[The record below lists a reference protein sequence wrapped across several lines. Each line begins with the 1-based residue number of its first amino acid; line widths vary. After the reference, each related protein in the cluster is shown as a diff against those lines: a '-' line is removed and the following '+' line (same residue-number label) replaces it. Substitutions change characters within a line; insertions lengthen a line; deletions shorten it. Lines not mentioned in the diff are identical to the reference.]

1 MTWKKNCLSFYL
13 DETHA
18 SEINW
23 IRSGPPSDCAKRP
36 ILGNTFRKKPLRRR
50 ETCKILPR
58 RRVTAQVLWSFEIN
72 LWSFP
77 PVEKVETIWK
87 DVSWMLTSV
96 CFPFEIRNLK
106 FKFLQLG
113 ATAITVS
120 DQAISA
126 PTLSDTWGPPENLC
140 SEVIII
146 ECYYWNI
153 EDHWSICWSVYLR
166 CNLYGPEPNLS
177 ENAWS
182 LFPFCFNVQQVK
194 RDIGDAGC
202 IHFLCLW
209 GSKALRPKRDFPYLK
224 CSKAQQVKLICPIC
238 LCLLWSGQLPSQKS
252 QRCTDLSKTSA

>member
-1 MTWKKNCLSFYL
+1 
-13 DETHA
+13 
-18 SEINW
+18 
-23 IRSGPPSDCAKRP
+23 
-36 ILGNTFRKKPLRRR
+36 
-50 ETCKILPR
+50 
-58 RRVTAQVLWSFEIN
+58 
-72 LWSFP
+72 
-77 PVEKVETIWK
+77 
-87 DVSWMLTSV
+87 MLTSV

-106 FKFLQLG
+106 FKFLKLG

-224 CSKAQQVKLICPIC
+224 CSKAQQPKLICLIC

-252 QRCTDLSKTSA
+252 QRCADFRKLQHRIQMCWDAATVADFMMATWTRSCMNEAVWFGAGFLLFRLASRCNLIPTKLEPSRFFARDSKGGALTRRILVI